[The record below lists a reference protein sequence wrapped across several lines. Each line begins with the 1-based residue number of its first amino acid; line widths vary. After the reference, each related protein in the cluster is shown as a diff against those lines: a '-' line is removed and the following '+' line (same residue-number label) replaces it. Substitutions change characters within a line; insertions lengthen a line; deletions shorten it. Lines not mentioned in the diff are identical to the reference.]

1 MDRNT
6 EQRILEYLETNSL
19 EDLFE
24 ALDIDVIEAIVT
36 LFDEGMIDEET
47 LRELVL

>member
-47 LRELVL
+47 LKELVL

>member
-1 MDRNT
+1 MDRNV
-6 EQRILEYLETNSL
+6 ERRILEYLDTNSL

-24 ALDIDVIEAIVT
+24 ALDIDVIEAIVI

>member
-1 MDRNT
+1 MDRNV
-6 EQRILEYLETNSL
+6 ERHILEYLETNSL

-24 ALDIDVIEAIVT
+24 ALDIDVIEAIVI

>member
-1 MDRNT
+1 MDRNV
-6 EQRILEYLETNSL
+6 ERRILEYLETNSL

-24 ALDIDVIEAIVT
+24 ALDIDVIEAIVI

>member
-24 ALDIDVIEAIVT
+24 ALDIDVIEAIVI

-47 LRELVL
+47 LKELIL

>member
-36 LFDEGMIDEET
+36 LFD
-47 LRELVL
+47 